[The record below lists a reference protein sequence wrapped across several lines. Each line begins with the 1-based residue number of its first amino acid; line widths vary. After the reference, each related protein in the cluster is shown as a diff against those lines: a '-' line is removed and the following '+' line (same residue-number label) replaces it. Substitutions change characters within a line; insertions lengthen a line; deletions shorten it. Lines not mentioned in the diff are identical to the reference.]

1 MTLYRPKN
9 RPTYVYDFVFKGV
22 RYRKNTLQ
30 TRLEDAQQVEANEK
44 LRLRQR
50 AGGLFPGP
58 DEPYSFS
65 EWAEVYYAYAS
76 SPQNPRRVTR
86 PERIA
91 DILRVVL
98 RFWGHPPDPE
108 SNVTHYEGEPYHSLT
123 LTDPIRDPD
132 WIVMFEDWMLARG
145 VGAQTRNHYRSVM
158 SRMYRTAMLPR
169 YRKDTGITM
178 NPFVGVERD
187 RVYRRTVTIT
197 PDELRRWIEA
207 ASPHVRLA
215 LAIGSL
221 APKLRVASILGLKW
235 GVNIDQELRFIT
247 VWEHKT
253 SRVTG
258 EPQVTPV
265 PNQLRTI
272 LRHARQQHPRAEYVI
287 TFRGHRLH
295 TIRNGAEAAAKRA
308 GLFYGRDRAG
318 VTFHT
323 LRHMAATEMAGLD
336 IPEHKRKEAMG
347 HHDIAMTQ
355 AYSHLHPLRLV
366 ETLEQLSKALPI
378 ADAVMAKGRARKKTT

>member
-235 GVNIDQELRFIT
+235 GVNITRSSASSRSGN
-247 VWEHKT
+247 T
-253 SRVTG
+253 SRRGSPVNRRSRRSRISSARFFDTRASN
-258 EPQVTPV
+258 TPGRSTSSRFAGTDSTRFETA
-265 PNQLRTI
+265 P
-272 LRHARQQHPRAEYVI
+272 RQPRSAPGCSTDAI
-287 TFRGHRLH
+287 APASPF
-295 TIRNGAEAAAKRA
+295 IPS
-308 GLFYGRDRAG
+308 
-318 VTFHT
+318 
-323 LRHMAATEMAGLD
+323 ATWRRPRWPD
-336 IPEHKRKEAMG
+336 STSRS
-347 HHDIAMTQ
+347 T
-355 AYSHLHPLRLV
+355 S
-366 ETLEQLSKALPI
+366 
-378 ADAVMAKGRARKKTT
+378 ARKPWGITTSR